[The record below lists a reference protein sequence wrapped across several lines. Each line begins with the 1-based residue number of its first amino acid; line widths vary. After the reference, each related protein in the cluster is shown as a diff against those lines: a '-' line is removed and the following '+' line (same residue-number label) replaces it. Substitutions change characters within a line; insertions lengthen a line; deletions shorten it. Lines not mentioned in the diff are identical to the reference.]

1 MRGGVQYGGVAAG
14 EELNLG
20 MIGRAIWRHKLL
32 IILPTLVVAA
42 LAFIGASM
50 LTPRY
55 KSEARVLIEGR
66 ENIFLRPEAEKSMT
80 DRSTVDPETVTSQV
94 QLILSRDLA
103 RDVIKELN
111 LIDSPEFN
119 AALRESSPL
128 SLLRTIGILKDPML
142 MSPEE
147 RVLTAYYDRLTAYAI
162 DKSRVIVIEFQSADP
177 DLAARAANLIAKRY
191 LSFQQVARQ
200 EQTRSAGQ
208 WLSGELEKMRQKVT
222 EAEAKVE
229 DFRAKSNLYVGS
241 NNTSLVNQQ
250 LTELSSQV
258 SAARA
263 QKADAEARARSIR
276 DALRSGQSLDS
287 ADVATSELIRRLSE
301 QRVTLKSQLA
311 EQSSTLLPQHPRI
324 KEMKAQIADLEHQIR
339 AEGDRIARALE
350 REARVSGSRLEALT
364 ANLDQFK
371 RQTASTS
378 DQDVQMRALER
389 EAKAQRDLF
398 ESYLAKYRETTA
410 RDSIAA
416 APADARIISTAVVS
430 NIPYFPKKMPI
441 TLIAA
446 LGTFCLSMAFVVTAA
461 LLNSDNYRAARRK
474 TDSEPEFAP
483 AEGANDAGTRM
494 EGFSPIAPGGS
505 DAKASP
511 AALAAT
517 AHVSRT
523 EVDVRL
529 PAESTEPKPAH
540 PSLKPVSAE
549 PVADTKHDEDAPV
562 TPKPSGGLAET
573 TFTAHQAETR
583 VDPTSA
589 SPGWSIPDSPIAPAV
604 TPKVVDDTKM
614 ANTTAADGNFD
625 EQTTVSP
632 KWSISDASVTPGTAT
647 RVTDTKLDKQEVVP
661 PKHATTDMPLVP
673 SAAPQSTRSSF
684 DAPSYAA
691 APLTTGPLAQHHDS
705 EAEDKEYGV
714 SGLPNPEAPPLAP
727 ASAPHAASSKIDDV
741 IAAMHRAGEIGQRVA
756 VIGSARYVGTTLTAI
771 ALTRAL
777 ARDSRVVLVD
787 LAFASANADESTEE
801 PESRGI
807 ADLIRGEASFS
818 DIIIR
823 DPGSPA
829 HLVTVGRVNNDVQT
843 LLSSQVLWDAVY
855 ALAQG
860 YDYLV
865 IDAGAQSDTVPH
877 LVAATAPYAVLVCGD
892 APVAAISGQAG
903 QLQRAGFA
911 HVAIMSGPPPALEEA
926 SAQSAA

>member
-32 IILPTLVVAA
+32 IILPTLLVAA

-128 SLLRTIGILKDPML
+128 SLLRTIGILKDPMS

-398 ESYLAKYRETTA
+398 ESVSRQISRDDRA
-410 RDSIAA
+410 RQHRS
-416 APADARIISTAVVS
+416 
-430 NIPYFPKKMPI
+430 
-441 TLIAA
+441 
-446 LGTFCLSMAFVVTAA
+446 G
-461 LLNSDNYRAARRK
+461 ARRRPHHL
-474 TDSEPEFAP
+474 DGGGEQHPVLPE
-483 AEGANDAGTRM
+483 
-494 EGFSPIAPGGS
+494 
-505 DAKASP
+505 
-511 AALAAT
+511 
-517 AHVSRT
+517 
-523 EVDVRL
+523 
-529 PAESTEPKPAH
+529 
-540 PSLKPVSAE
+540 
-549 PVADTKHDEDAPV
+549 EDAD
-562 TPKPSGGLAET
+562 
-573 TFTAHQAETR
+573 H
-583 VDPTSA
+583 
-589 SPGWSIPDSPIAPAV
+589 
-604 TPKVVDDTKM
+604 
-614 ANTTAADGNFD
+614 AD
-625 EQTTVSP
+625 
-632 KWSISDASVTPGTAT
+632 
-647 RVTDTKLDKQEVVP
+647 R
-661 PKHATTDMPLVP
+661 
-673 SAAPQSTRSSF
+673 R
-684 DAPSYAA
+684 
-691 APLTTGPLAQHHDS
+691 
-705 EAEDKEYGV
+705 
-714 SGLPNPEAPPLAP
+714 
-727 ASAPHAASSKIDDV
+727 
-741 IAAMHRAGEIGQRVA
+741 
-756 VIGSARYVGTTLTAI
+756 ARYVLP
-771 ALTRAL
+771 
-777 ARDSRVVLVD
+777 VD
-787 LAFASANADESTEE
+787 
-801 PESRGI
+801 G
-807 ADLIRGEASFS
+807 
-818 DIIIR
+818 
-823 DPGSPA
+823 
-829 HLVTVGRVNNDVQT
+829 
-843 LLSSQVLWDAVY
+843 
-855 ALAQG
+855 
-860 YDYLV
+860 
-865 IDAGAQSDTVPH
+865 
-877 LVAATAPYAVLVCGD
+877 VCGD
-892 APVAAISGQAG
+892 CGAPQQRQLPSGAPQDR
-903 QLQRAGFA
+903 LRA
-911 HVAIMSGPPPALEEA
+911 
-926 SAQSAA
+926 

>member
-1 MRGGVQYGGVAAG
+1 MRGGVQYGGAAAG

-32 IILPTLVVAA
+32 IILPTLLVAA

-111 LIDSPEFN
+111 LTDSPEFN

-128 SLLRTIGILKDPML
+128 SLLRTIGILKDPMS

-208 WLSGELEKMRQKVT
+208 WLSGELEKLRQKVT

-324 KEMKAQIADLEHQIR
+324 KEMRAQIADLEHQIR

-350 REARVSGSRLEALT
+350 REAKVSGSRLEALT

-378 DQDVQMRALER
+378 DQDVQLRALER

-430 NIPYFPKKMPI
+430 NIPYFPKKVPI

-474 TDSEPEFAP
+474 ADVEPEFAP
-483 AEGANDAGTRM
+483 AERPIDARTRA
-494 EGFSPIAPGGS
+494 EDFSPVAAEVFDP
-505 DAKASP
+505 KTSP
-511 AALAAT
+511 ATPASM
-517 AHVSRT
+517 AHISRA

-529 PAESTEPKPAH
+529 PVSTESELTAPP
-540 PSLKPVSAE
+540 LEPVSAAS
-549 PVADTKHDEDAPV
+549 VAHTVLDEDTPIAPRTSTGE
-562 TPKPSGGLAET
+562 TPVDTVSTG
-573 TFTAHQAETR
+573 HVDDSR
-583 VDPTSA
+583 VDEPASVSPTPST
-589 SPGWSIPDSPIAPAV
+589 SDSPIASAV
-604 TPKVVDDTKM
+604 ASKVAD
-614 ANTTAADGNFD
+614 TTATEANAGSGID

-632 KWSISDASVTPGTAT
+632 KWSLSDAPVTPVAAT
-647 RVTDTKLDKQEVVP
+647 MVTDTNLDKIP
-661 PKHATTDMPLVP
+661 PKPAIGDMAPVVP
-673 SAAPQSTRSSF
+673 SAAPEL
-684 DAPSYAA
+684 PS
-691 APLTTGPLAQHHDS
+691 
-705 EAEDKEYGV
+705 
-714 SGLPNPEAPPLAP
+714 PESPPLAP
-727 ASAPHAASSKIDDV
+727 ASVPHTASTKIDDV
-741 IAAMHRAGEIGQRVA
+741 IAAMHRAGNAGQRVA

-771 ALTRAL
+771 ALARAL
-777 ARDSRVVLVD
+777 ARNARVVLVD

-807 ADLIRGEASFS
+807 ADLVRGEASFS

-823 DPGSPA
+823 DPGSRA
-829 HLVTVGRVNNDVQT
+829 HLVTVGRVKNDVQA
-843 LLSSQVLWDAVY
+843 LLNSQVLWDGVY

-865 IDAGAQSDTVPH
+865 IDAGAQADTAPH
-877 LVAATAPYAVLVCGD
+877 LVAAAAPYAVLVCGD

-926 SAQSAA
+926 TAQSAA